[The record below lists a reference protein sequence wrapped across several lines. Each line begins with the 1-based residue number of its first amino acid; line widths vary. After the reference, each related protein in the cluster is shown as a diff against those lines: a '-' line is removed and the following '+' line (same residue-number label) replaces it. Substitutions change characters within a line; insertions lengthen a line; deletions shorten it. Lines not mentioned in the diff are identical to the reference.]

1 MDTGLIT
8 GIVAAVIV
16 IVVAILL
23 GAAIKIVPQG
33 YSGVITRFGRF
44 RREAPAGLAII
55 TPFLDRL
62 LRVDMRETPRTG
74 DRQDVITKDN
84 VAIAVNA
91 TMFSL
96 VDAFLLP
103 HLPGPAAESAVVVS
117 SINPD
122 QSFLLAQYVNDRP
135 YVGV

>member
-8 GIVAAVIV
+8 GRVAGVTV
-16 IVVAILL
+16 IVVAVLL

-91 TMFSL
+91 TIFSQ
-96 VDAFLLP
+96 VIEP
-103 HLPGPAAESAVVVS
+103 RAAL
-117 SINPD
+117 
-122 QSFLLAQYVNDRP
+122 F
-135 YVGV
+135 